1 MSLVAGSAAQPGQ
14 ARTHPLLPH
23 VSVSL
28 LHYIPPSKQLSITMI
43 YVAAKEQE
51 RVSES
56 ERGRERES
64 LSCLYL
70 CAFAYINASIYLSAV
85 ATKLISGGFFLP
97 YNRWGNPSPSSPP
110 LLGNLCGAS
119 PHSLIHF
126 SFEFHLIVA
135 AFDDELFV
143 WICRDSFHLM
153 ILNPV
158 AEEPPPL

>member
-1 MSLVAGSAAQPGQ
+1 MSLVAGSAAQPDQ

-51 RVSES
+51 RVSERVSES
-56 ERGRERES
+56 ERGGERES

-97 YNRWGNPSPSSPP
+97 YNRWGNPSCLSFLTSPP
-110 LLGNLCGAS
+110 WQSLRRLSSLA
-119 PHSLIHF
+119 HSFFI
-126 SFEFHLIVA
+126 
-135 AFDDELFV
+135 
-143 WICRDSFHLM
+143 
-153 ILNPV
+153 
-158 AEEPPPL
+158 